1 MTRFAAIVLS
11 MAALTSLAVEVRQS
25 NVIRTA
31 ESGIRRLAT
40 QKPAPVYPA
49 ASIAQKRTGVAVA
62 AIVSQ
67 PDGRVATVTMLEAP
81 DEAIGAAMREALLK
95 WVIAPMTVQGRT
107 DPYGVSGKVTFYF
120 RIEKGQGRVLSPE
133 EMPGGPM
140 PEPAGGPP
148 ARGPG
153 TGTPPVTGT
162 KPPPA
167 TTVTH
172 DVPADIEIGE
182 PELKRLLASEKATV
196 LDIRERDDFKRA
208 HFSGAVNIPRDE
220 LVARGGIELDRTRPV
235 IIDCSR
241 SETNDCRNAANSLIR
256 GKRYPKVLIYLP

>member
-1 MTRFAAIVLS
+1 MTRSRWIALALS
-11 MAALTSLAVEVRQS
+11 ASTSFVAEGWQA

-40 QKPAPVYPA
+40 QKPSPVYPP

-62 AIVSQ
+62 TIVSQ
-67 PDGRVATVTMLEAP
+67 PDGRVTTVTVLEAP
-81 DEAIGAAMREALLK
+81 DDATGAAVREALLK
-95 WVIAPMTVQGRT
+95 WVIAPMTVMGRT
-107 DPYGVSGKVTFYF
+107 EPYGVSGRVTFYF

-140 PEPAGGPP
+140 PEPASGPP
-148 ARGPG
+148 AGGPG
-153 TGTPPVTGT
+153 VGPGGAAGTRPA
-162 KPPPA
+162 PA

-172 DVPADIEIGE
+172 DVPAEIEIGE
-182 PELKRLLASEKATV
+182 AEFKRVIASEKATV

-208 HFSGAVNIPRDE
+208 HFPGAVNIPRDE

-241 SETNDCRNAANSLIR
+241 SETNDCRNVANSLIR
-256 GKRYPKVLIYLP
+256 AKRYPKVLIYLP